1 MDLRSELLALDD
13 LQTKQVTVPVWNRK
27 VRIREMGL
35 QESLAMLSSDNLKDG
50 RITLDAD
57 DFARIISHC
66 VIDDD
71 GKRVFTDKDVPVLAR
86 KNRRAL
92 MFLYNEI
99 TGLSGSV
106 EDAEKN

>member
-13 LQTKQVTVPVWNRK
+13 LRTKQVTVPVWNRE

-35 QESLAMLSSDNLKDG
+35 QESLAMFAGNNVKDG
-50 RITLDAD
+50 KVTLDAE
-57 DFARIISHC
+57 DFARVVSCC

-71 GKRVFTDKDVPVLAR
+71 GKRVFTDKDIPALAR

-99 TGLSGSV
+99 TGLSGNV